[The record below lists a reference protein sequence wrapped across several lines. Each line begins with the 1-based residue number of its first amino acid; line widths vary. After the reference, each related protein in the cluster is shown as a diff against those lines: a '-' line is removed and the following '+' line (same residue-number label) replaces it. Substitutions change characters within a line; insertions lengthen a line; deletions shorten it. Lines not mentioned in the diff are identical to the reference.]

1 MLPFKNLFTNQEKGQ
16 KADTMEMYAQLRKNN
31 GKNHA
36 LEIISRMLNEPGYTE
51 YYTYLRNGISTKTIK
66 ILNVLDEETPEVT
79 VEESIQSIY
88 YEHVVCTLING
99 YSKWKK
105 DNNTV
110 FRQFDNAD
118 IYLMSM
124 LSLEH
129 PELVQVSEETGLN
142 VIDTIN
148 NGLRDPNKFDI
159 PELDNFY
166 SIFDISREQMRT
178 DPEKLIIMGVLCDN
192 KRKVLRIEKTNTAN
206 SEDISDSIA
215 DDRYLSFAQYNA
227 SLIRSIHTIIDHQ
240 YHNDL
245 MIINDIAEELYDIV
259 VTYRLMRKAIEETII
274 TEAEYTNK
282 VYIVDMRNICLSKP
296 LKWSPNTEDE
306 KKILEE
312 FSDNVRKIRKNSISD
327 ARINEILNNTFG
339 DSIEYV
345 SSIKDQLVTMI
356 RKFDHELVGTISE
369 EKANECIT
377 DSVKEYIT
385 HMLEFENIG
394 TDDVRTCYKDM
405 ISLSYTDDKMI
416 DEISDWDLIL
426 HVSLPVFDESREIH
440 DSSDLQDI
448 LIGVLEEYTNDVKK
462 EKDIPIKADWS
473 EFKETGLL
481 VIANQFLRLFGWELS
496 YDIDDDEMCPY
507 RVTSRSYDE
516 SSLNAAYKQ
525 TQQYMSENAQ
535 KLYEDADADK

>member
-1 MLPFKNLFTNQEKGQ
+1 MLPFKNLFANQEKGQ

-192 KRKVLRIEKTNTAN
+192 KSA
-206 SEDISDSIA
+206 
-215 DDRYLSFAQYNA
+215 
-227 SLIRSIHTIIDHQ
+227 
-240 YHNDL
+240 
-245 MIINDIAEELYDIV
+245 
-259 VTYRLMRKAIEETII
+259 
-274 TEAEYTNK
+274 
-282 VYIVDMRNICLSKP
+282 
-296 LKWSPNTEDE
+296 
-306 KKILEE
+306 
-312 FSDNVRKIRKNSISD
+312 KN
-327 ARINEILNNTFG
+327 
-339 DSIEYV
+339 
-345 SSIKDQLVTMI
+345 
-356 RKFDHELVGTISE
+356 
-369 EKANECIT
+369 
-377 DSVKEYIT
+377 
-385 HMLEFENIG
+385 
-394 TDDVRTCYKDM
+394 
-405 ISLSYTDDKMI
+405 
-416 DEISDWDLIL
+416 
-426 HVSLPVFDESREIH
+426 
-440 DSSDLQDI
+440 
-448 LIGVLEEYTNDVKK
+448 
-462 EKDIPIKADWS
+462 
-473 EFKETGLL
+473 
-481 VIANQFLRLFGWELS
+481 
-496 YDIDDDEMCPY
+496 
-507 RVTSRSYDE
+507 
-516 SSLNAAYKQ
+516 
-525 TQQYMSENAQ
+525 
-535 KLYEDADADK
+535 